1 MRNLKPILIL
11 AITAGIATWFMPWW
25 MIAVFAFVV
34 SVSHKLK
41 PKDGFISGFSGIG
54 LMWLAVALFRDIPN
68 EHILSARMA
77 GLLGLPNYALFILIT
92 VLLGALIGGLSGWSG
107 GWMNK
112 AFRK

>member
-1 MRNLKPILIL
+1 
-11 AITAGIATWFMPWW
+11 
-25 MIAVFAFVV
+25 
-34 SVSHKLK
+34 
-41 PKDGFISGFSGIG
+41 
-54 LMWLAVALFRDIPN
+54 
-68 EHILSARMA
+68 MA